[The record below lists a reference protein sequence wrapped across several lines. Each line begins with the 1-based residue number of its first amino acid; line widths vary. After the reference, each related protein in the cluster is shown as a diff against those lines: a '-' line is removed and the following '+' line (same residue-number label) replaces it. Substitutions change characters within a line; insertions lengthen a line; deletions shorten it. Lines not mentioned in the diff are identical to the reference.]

1 MRINDDLELLME
13 VAEWWIKLHAIDH
26 FKKALKIREM
36 VKSGKYGGGLI
47 ANSLLSESVY
57 IHHSYRGYGI
67 FHRNSSH
74 ASGCI
79 VCLNKLHSFR
89 CGAINV
95 VIILGI

>member
-26 FKKALKIREM
+26 FEKALKIREM
-36 VKSGKYGGGLI
+36 VKSGKYGGGVI
-47 ANSLLSESVY
+47 ANSLLLESVY

-79 VCLNKLHSFR
+79 VCLNKLHSFS
-89 CGAINV
+89 CGATNV
-95 VIILGI
+95 VIILGF

>member
-1 MRINDDLELLME
+1 VRINDDLELLME

-67 FHRNSSH
+67 FHRNSH
-74 ASGCI
+74 MRAG
-79 VCLNKLHSFR
+79 V
-89 CGAINV
+89 
-95 VIILGI
+95 